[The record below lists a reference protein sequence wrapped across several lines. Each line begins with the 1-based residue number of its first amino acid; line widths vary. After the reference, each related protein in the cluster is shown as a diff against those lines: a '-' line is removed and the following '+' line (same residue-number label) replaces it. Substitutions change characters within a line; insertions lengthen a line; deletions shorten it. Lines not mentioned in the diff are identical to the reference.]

1 MPLHSF
7 PSPAQRL
14 PRVLREA
21 GSPSTVEFVVS
32 LRSLFE
38 DHPASVGET
47 YWQHLASAWG
57 FAWRMAVASIACL
70 IHALLP
76 FMFEKYGSQTITRLY
91 DRMVVNRHR
100 QSGAPARAEPPRVEG
115 ERSAA

>member
-1 MPLHSF
+1 M
-7 PSPAQRL
+7 
-14 PRVLREA
+14 
-21 GSPSTVEFVVS
+21 S

-57 FAWRMAVASIACL
+57 FSWRMAVASLACL
-70 IHALLP
+70 VHALLP
-76 FMFEKYGSQTITRLY
+76 FLFTKYGSETITQLY
-91 DRMVVNRHR
+91 DRMVTNRHR
-100 QSGAPARAEPPRVEG
+100 NLATAPEKGPLER